1 MPDTENRSTSQSRDV
16 HEIRSS
22 GLDHPGTQF
31 DVVQTKLEIKSPVK
45 KASMA
50 PAPVEATRS
59 SHLWMYR
66 HEMSH
71 ARSSAS

>member
-1 MPDTENRSTSQSRDV
+1 MPDTENRRAAY
-16 HEIRSS
+16 EIHGLRSS
-22 GLDHPGTQF
+22 GLDHPGTQL

-50 PAPVEATRS
+50 PAPVETT
-59 SHLWMYR
+59 MQR
-66 HEMSH
+66 HHTSD